1 MVKINMIEKIS
12 YFLAKKI
19 YMCSEADVTCV
30 VDEKNEDVQVLQY
43 GIECMINMSIPFMVI
58 FVCAWYFKMLI
69 PMLIW
74 CVMFLML
81 RNYIGGYHAKT
92 HFRCILYSSVYGV
105 IAMYGIIWLAVVP
118 LTVKLIVCGGLL
130 LINIFTGPVIHDENL
145 KGYKRNYCKIGV
157 VILAGGVVCAVFLN
171 LCNVKL
177 GNAVFMG
184 IISAE
189 FLYGIDLLI
198 NRKKDRAV

>member
-1 MVKINMIEKIS
+1 
-12 YFLAKKI
+12 
-19 YMCSEADVTCV
+19 
-30 VDEKNEDVQVLQY
+30 
-43 GIECMINMSIPFMVI
+43 MVI

-81 RNYIGGYHAKT
+81 RNYI
-92 HFRCILYSSVYGV
+92 
-105 IAMYGIIWLAVVP
+105 
-118 LTVKLIVCGGLL
+118 GGLL

-171 LCNVKL
+171 FGNTKL

>member
-1 MVKINMIEKIS
+1 
-12 YFLAKKI
+12 
-19 YMCSEADVTCV
+19 
-30 VDEKNEDVQVLQY
+30 
-43 GIECMINMSIPFMVI
+43 MVI
-58 FVCAWYFKMLI
+58 FVCAWYLKMLI

-81 RNYIGGYHAKT
+81 RKYI
-92 HFRCILYSSVYGV
+92 
-105 IAMYGIIWLAVVP
+105 
-118 LTVKLIVCGGLL
+118 GGLL

-157 VILAGGVVCAVFLN
+157 VILAGGVVCVVFLN
-171 LCNVKL
+171 LGNTKL

-198 NRKKDRAV
+198 NGKKIKMYNEMN

>member
-1 MVKINMIEKIS
+1 
-12 YFLAKKI
+12 
-19 YMCSEADVTCV
+19 
-30 VDEKNEDVQVLQY
+30 
-43 GIECMINMSIPFMVI
+43 MVI

-81 RNYIGGYHAKT
+81 RNYIGG
-92 HFRCILYSSVYGV
+92 
-105 IAMYGIIWLAVVP
+105 
-118 LTVKLIVCGGLL
+118 LL

-157 VILAGGVVCAVFLN
+157 GVLAGGVVCAVFLN
-171 LCNVKL
+171 LGNTKL

-184 IISAE
+184 IISVE

-198 NRKKDRAV
+198 NGKKIKIKTYNEMN

>member
-12 YFLAKKI
+12 YYLAKKI

-81 RNYIGGYHAKT
+81 RNYIGG
-92 HFRCILYSSVYGV
+92 
-105 IAMYGIIWLAVVP
+105 
-118 LTVKLIVCGGLL
+118 LL
-130 LINIFTGPVIHDENL
+130 LINIFTEPVIHDENL

-171 LCNVKL
+171 LCNTKL

-184 IISAE
+184 IISVE

>member
-1 MVKINMIEKIS
+1 
-12 YFLAKKI
+12 
-19 YMCSEADVTCV
+19 
-30 VDEKNEDVQVLQY
+30 
-43 GIECMINMSIPFMVI
+43 MSIPFMVI

-81 RNYIGGYHAKT
+81 RNYIGG
-92 HFRCILYSSVYGV
+92 
-105 IAMYGIIWLAVVP
+105 
-118 LTVKLIVCGGLL
+118 LL
-130 LINIFTGPVIHDENL
+130 LINIFTEPVIHDENL

-198 NRKKDRAV
+198 NGKKIKLYNERNQEKNENEKISWNNFFNIWFLEIIVLSAISTFDRVMYEDTNHFIGFINNYGLWPFLIGSVIVLFCGVVLIVLEYSKKQ

>member
-1 MVKINMIEKIS
+1 MVK
-12 YFLAKKI
+12 
-19 YMCSEADVTCV
+19 
-30 VDEKNEDVQVLQY
+30 
-43 GIECMINMSIPFMVI
+43 INMSIPFMVI
-58 FVCAWYFKMLI
+58 FVCVWYFKMLI

-81 RNYIGGYHAKT
+81 QNYI
-92 HFRCILYSSVYGV
+92 
-105 IAMYGIIWLAVVP
+105 
-118 LTVKLIVCGGLL
+118 GGLL

-171 LCNVKL
+171 LGNTKL

-184 IISAE
+184 IIFVE

-198 NRKKDRAV
+198 NGKKIKIKMYNEMN

>member
-1 MVKINMIEKIS
+1 
-12 YFLAKKI
+12 
-19 YMCSEADVTCV
+19 
-30 VDEKNEDVQVLQY
+30 
-43 GIECMINMSIPFMVI
+43 MVI

-74 CVMFLML
+74 CVMFLIL
-81 RNYIGGYHAKT
+81 RNYI
-92 HFRCILYSSVYGV
+92 
-105 IAMYGIIWLAVVP
+105 
-118 LTVKLIVCGGLL
+118 GGLL

-157 VILAGGVVCAVFLN
+157 ILAGGVVCAVFLN
-171 LCNVKL
+171 LGNTKL

-189 FLYGIDLLI
+189 FLYGMDLLI
-198 NRKKDRAV
+198 NRKKDKAV

>member
-1 MVKINMIEKIS
+1 
-12 YFLAKKI
+12 
-19 YMCSEADVTCV
+19 
-30 VDEKNEDVQVLQY
+30 
-43 GIECMINMSIPFMVI
+43 
-58 FVCAWYFKMLI
+58 
-69 PMLIW
+69 
-74 CVMFLML
+74 
-81 RNYIGGYHAKT
+81 
-92 HFRCILYSSVYGV
+92 
-105 IAMYGIIWLAVVP
+105 MYGIIWLAVVP
-118 LTVKLIVCGGLL
+118 LTIKLIVCGGQL

-171 LCNVKL
+171 LGNTKL

-198 NRKKDRAV
+198 NGKKIRMYNEMN

>member
-1 MVKINMIEKIS
+1 M
-12 YFLAKKI
+12 
-19 YMCSEADVTCV
+19 
-30 VDEKNEDVQVLQY
+30 
-43 GIECMINMSIPFMVI
+43 
-58 FVCAWYFKMLI
+58 
-69 PMLIW
+69 
-74 CVMFLML
+74 
-81 RNYIGGYHAKT
+81 
-92 HFRCILYSSVYGV
+92 
-105 IAMYGIIWLAVVP
+105 
-118 LTVKLIVCGGLL
+118 
-130 LINIFTGPVIHDENL
+130 INIFTEPVIHDENL

-198 NRKKDRAV
+198 NGKKIKLYRRLRNATDRINTAFFVTKLK

>member
-1 MVKINMIEKIS
+1 M
-12 YFLAKKI
+12 L
-19 YMCSEADVTCV
+19 
-30 VDEKNEDVQVLQY
+30 
-43 GIECMINMSIPFMVI
+43 I

-81 RNYIGGYHAKT
+81 RNYI
-92 HFRCILYSSVYGV
+92 
-105 IAMYGIIWLAVVP
+105 
-118 LTVKLIVCGGLL
+118 GGLL

-171 LCNVKL
+171 LGNTKL

-184 IISAE
+184 IISVE

-198 NRKKDRAV
+198 NGKKIKIKMYNEMN

>member
-1 MVKINMIEKIS
+1 
-12 YFLAKKI
+12 
-19 YMCSEADVTCV
+19 
-30 VDEKNEDVQVLQY
+30 
-43 GIECMINMSIPFMVI
+43 MVI

-157 VILAGGVVCAVFLN
+157 IHDENLKGYKRNYCKIGVVILAGGVVCAVFLN
-171 LCNVKL
+171 LGNTKL

-184 IISAE
+184 IISVE

-198 NRKKDRAV
+198 NGKKIKIKMYNEMN

>member
-1 MVKINMIEKIS
+1 M
-12 YFLAKKI
+12 
-19 YMCSEADVTCV
+19 
-30 VDEKNEDVQVLQY
+30 
-43 GIECMINMSIPFMVI
+43 
-58 FVCAWYFKMLI
+58 
-69 PMLIW
+69 
-74 CVMFLML
+74 
-81 RNYIGGYHAKT
+81 
-92 HFRCILYSSVYGV
+92 
-105 IAMYGIIWLAVVP
+105 
-118 LTVKLIVCGGLL
+118 
-130 LINIFTGPVIHDENL
+130 INIFTEPVIHDENL

-198 NRKKDRAV
+198 NGMHIAKLNGRICGAKRSHSVFEQPNCYQSV

>member
-1 MVKINMIEKIS
+1 
-12 YFLAKKI
+12 
-19 YMCSEADVTCV
+19 
-30 VDEKNEDVQVLQY
+30 
-43 GIECMINMSIPFMVI
+43 MVI

-81 RNYIGGYHAKT
+81 RNYI
-92 HFRCILYSSVYGV
+92 
-105 IAMYGIIWLAVVP
+105 
-118 LTVKLIVCGGLL
+118 GGLL

-171 LCNVKL
+171 LCNV
-177 GNAVFMG
+177 
-184 IISAE
+184 E

-198 NRKKDRAV
+198 NGKKIKIKMYNEMN

>member
-1 MVKINMIEKIS
+1 MVK
-12 YFLAKKI
+12 
-19 YMCSEADVTCV
+19 
-30 VDEKNEDVQVLQY
+30 
-43 GIECMINMSIPFMVI
+43 INMSIPFMVI

-74 CVMFLML
+74 CVMFLIL
-81 RNYIGGYHAKT
+81 RNYI
-92 HFRCILYSSVYGV
+92 
-105 IAMYGIIWLAVVP
+105 
-118 LTVKLIVCGGLL
+118 GGLL

-171 LCNVKL
+171 FGNTKL

-189 FLYGIDLLI
+189 FLYGMDLLI
-198 NRKKDRAV
+198 NRKKYKAV